1 MEGGSVDESRAV
13 SGCIEKEVGVLAH
26 CMIVD
31 VLQLSEIANGEPWLP
46 EPLVVLLQCSVRF
59 CRAEIG
65 TVRTAPSRSTVD
77 RGAPDGVLWQ
87 TALCSHPANGVVVF
101 CGATVVVHRMRLC
114 GK

>member
-31 VLQLSEIANGEPWLP
+31 VLQLSEIANGKPRLP

-77 RGAPDGVLWQ
+77 RGAPNWVLWQ
-87 TALCSHPANGVVVF
+87 TALCPYPANDVVILERTTIEVD
-101 CGATVVVHRMRLC
+101 
-114 GK
+114 